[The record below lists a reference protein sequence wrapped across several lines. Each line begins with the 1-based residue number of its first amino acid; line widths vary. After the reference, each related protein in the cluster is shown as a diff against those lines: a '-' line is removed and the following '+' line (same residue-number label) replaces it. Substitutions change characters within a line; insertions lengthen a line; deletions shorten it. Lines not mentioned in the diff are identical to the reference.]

1 MRLVVTYPVD
11 SDFSVVRFHS
21 HCSLSVYPTVLMSF
35 SGTPAVFNAL
45 MTSVVFCAFS
55 DWLWLALLFVV
66 STASTRIAW
75 SGETFLMTFPVTE
88 MSRLEFSASSA
99 ASRMPSLG
107 KFAAFPVEVVLMPLA
122 YAPGI
127 TATAPLKFVVSGALV
142 LGSHIVTPATNT
154 NAMAMTPRG
163 TSQELLVLLVVS
175 IC

>member
-66 STASTRIAW
+66 STASTRI
-75 SGETFLMTFPVTE
+75 
-88 MSRLEFSASSA
+88 ASSA

-175 IC
+175 IG